1 MRYNVEDIENQIL
14 ATLIGGGEEFIVDI
28 SQVDL
33 GVLGKEGGLTGV
45 LIKTHYGEITDATFL
60 RPSLDEGFLKMLPFI
75 MLQYQGRRV
84 VIKDSPHFQYVH
96 ELRWRLFVGAKSLRL
111 RREGQLT
118 AYAILRSIYDLLHGK
133 VCASNQKWA
142 DDFVRLDGDPIDGD
156 DFNELTPLIEPE
168 GQDEKVM
175 VNLPGIVVSRTD
187 YVMEV
192 LA

>member
-14 ATLIGGGEEFIVDI
+14 ATLIGGGEEFVVDI
-28 SQVDL
+28 SQADV
-33 GVLGKEGGLTGV
+33 GVLGKTGGLTGV

-75 MLQYQGRRV
+75 MVQYQGRRV
-84 VIKDSPHFQYVH
+84 VVKDAPHQQYTH

-118 AYAILRSIYDLLHGK
+118 AYAILRAIYDLLHGK
-133 VCASNQKWA
+133 VCNSNQPWA
-142 DDFVRLDGDPIDGD
+142 ETFAQLDGDIISDPQ
-156 DFNELTPLIEPE
+156 FLEMTPLIEPE
-168 GQDEKVM
+168 GQDEKIM
-175 VNLPGIVVSRTD
+175 VNLPGIVVYKTD
-187 YVMEV
+187 LIMTV